1 MPSRDPQP
9 IFGLLLPAD
18 PIGVEVPL
26 LDLDGG
32 SLTTREATGAL
43 FGLEGQ
49 STRNGSVDRPG
60 TFVSPPAALS
70 QAKALSLRPGC
81 TLLRMKLDRGGGFL
95 LSLLPFWV
103 RETYT
108 SRVIAVEPTNFV
120 EPQRSA

>member
-43 FGLEGQ
+43 LA
-49 STRNGSVDRPG
+49 SRVRVPG
-60 TFVSPPAALS
+60 TV
-70 QAKALSLRPGC
+70 
-81 TLLRMKLDRGGGFL
+81 LLTVLGL
-95 LSLLPFWV
+95 L
-103 RETYT
+103 
-108 SRVIAVEPTNFV
+108 
-120 EPQRSA
+120 